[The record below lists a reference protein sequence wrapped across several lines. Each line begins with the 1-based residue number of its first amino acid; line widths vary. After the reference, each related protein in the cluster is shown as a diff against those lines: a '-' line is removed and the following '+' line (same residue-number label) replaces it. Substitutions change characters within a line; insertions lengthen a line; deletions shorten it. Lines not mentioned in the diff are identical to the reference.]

1 MAQTLLLADDSPT
14 IQRVIELTFA
24 DEDVRVVAVS
34 DGMQAIEQIK
44 AEPPDIVFADTNMP
58 KRNGYEV
65 ATFIKADAA
74 LAHIP
79 VVLLT
84 GAFEPVDDSRARE
97 IGCDAV
103 LVKPFEP
110 QKVIARVQELLGRRR
125 SPALVS
131 DRDLVDACGAPSV
144 DEDGANEGVP
154 TTESFRIDTELAAN
168 RKSSGGPS
176 FPVGKVVSDA
186 DSDIESLNATVSA
199 LEGALDALTPE
210 SDSEGGVVDEWDSA
224 AGDGSVSKR
233 TATLVSAVDGSDSAA
248 VPTLGD
254 AFVSLLAVE
263 QETIDEPPT
272 INRRQS
278 WTVPGISEELIDRV
292 SQRVVERLSDTITGD
307 VVADIVSRVAERL
320 VRQEIDRIK

>member
-1 MAQTLLLADDSPT
+1 MAQTLLLADDSLT

-24 DEDVRVVAVS
+24 DEDIRVIAVG
-34 DGMQAIEQIK
+34 DGVQAIQQIR

-65 ATFIKADAA
+65 AAFIKADAA

-97 IGCDAV
+97 IGCDAI

-110 QKVIARVQELLGRRR
+110 QRVITRVQELLGRRR
-125 SPALVS
+125 LPASVS
-131 DRDLVDACGAPSV
+131 DRDLVDERVDLSV
-144 DEDGANEGVP
+144 DKDGGDLGIP
-154 TTESFRIDTELAAN
+154 STESSFIDTGLAAN
-168 RKSSGGPS
+168 RQSSEDAS
-176 FPVGKVVSDA
+176 SSVEKMVSDA
-186 DSDIESLNATVSA
+186 DSDIQSLDATVSA
-199 LEGALDALTPE
+199 LEGALGTLTLE
-210 SDSEGGVVDEWDSA
+210 SDSEDGAVGRLDS
-224 AGDGSVSKR
+224 GDG
-233 TATLVSAVDGSDSAA
+233 LVSNRATESASSVDRSDSAS

-263 QETIDEPPT
+263 QGTASEPPT

-292 SQRVVERLSDTITGD
+292 SQRVVERLSDTVTGEI
-307 VVADIVSRVAERL
+307 VADIVSRVAERL
-320 VRQEIDRIK
+320 LRQEIDRIK

>member
-34 DGMQAIEQIK
+34 DGMQAIEQIR

-65 ATFIKADAA
+65 AAFIKADVS

-84 GAFEPVDDSRARE
+84 GAFEPVDDSRVRE

-125 SPALVS
+125 SPAPVS
-131 DRDLVDACGAPSV
+131 DRDLVDACVAPSV
-144 DEDGANEGVP
+144 DEDGENEGVP

-176 FPVGKVVSDA
+176 FPVVKVVSDA

-210 SDSEGGVVDEWDSA
+210 SDSEGGAVDKRDS
-224 AGDGSVSKR
+224 GDGSVSKR
-233 TATLVSAVDGSDSAA
+233 AATSVSAVDGSDSAS

-254 AFVSLLAVE
+254 AFASLLAVE
-263 QETIDEPPT
+263 QETIGEPPT
-272 INRRQS
+272 INRRQG

-292 SQRVVERLSDTITGD
+292 SQRVVERLSDTITGEI
-307 VVADIVSRVAERL
+307 VANIVARVAERL